1 MELKISRMLSFK
13 ALALSLI
20 VLSVAFTVNSS
31 IFAVAE
37 ETAYIKR
44 VAVVDETS
52 IDRAYYIV
60 PILVHHVE
68 DKLYI
73 SPLIILSKESHSHAL
88 ETFLKKDL
96 SPEFK
101 ESELIVIGNIENSE
115 LSPVKSCIVPKET
128 VWLTGSSPF
137 TESISLMKRYWRK
150 TSHVI
155 LSYKPSKYFRKLNI
169 DESLNV
175 TVMEVEEHYL
185 SGNLMENT
193 QRLLTLNVNE
203 YTLAL
208 CNLTW
213 SSPLSASD
221 VNIVFYDPNGELAY
235 SKHLPYKRVFSGSR
249 DAVYAIGKAG
259 RWRIGAYCSYMK
271 YMVHCNFKLKVKLVK
286 GYIVNIDIPKNC
298 FLMKVQAE
306 NVHGKFMISAFYGSY
321 PLLDEPK
328 LLLDYTEYPIYFPPN
343 GRVSIVLFPLDVS
356 GNDRV
361 KLHVSLY
368 LMNENEFLDTILFL
382 NSITLSSILN
392 SPLIILSDNVTI
404 DDLKKSVLTFPVEDK
419 FIIVDARNRPL
430 TTAILK
436 NVRNAKCISSLW
448 ELFNYASMYTEL
460 NYMVLTIPCSNLLLL
475 STYVAS
481 ARKGVVV
488 IPPPYAFSIFSD
500 LELLWK
506 SLLYSSDSVRDVKIL
521 ERSPPFT
528 YMLYYA
534 SELSSFIESLLPLRF
549 SEGAFVAVLSP
560 LDGIPP
566 LVDRCL
572 IGKYFVGRIAG
583 ENAES
588 LSIYCSRTLMRE
600 LLFSKF
606 FSNDA
611 LLSMIS
617 FSYGLQIYQFFNNT
631 IRKLPFDSSRAYPG
645 SIRGAGLDLKMH
657 TSSFKVLQTLRE
669 NPRLFIYLGPS
680 VNGTSLMFFE
690 PDSSMAFERIHG
702 TGSVEEPDIDIDYI
716 VKPMQLEEFDVSVI
730 DEVHIDLSTTAIIIS
745 ANCSAQWEIAKH
757 FIEAGCPIYF
767 GLMSCCKIG
776 YTDKM
781 YYIFLTQFLSG
792 KSAGEA
798 FNASVA
804 IGLLHVYSLSKF
816 SAIDK
821 YEESRG
827 VPSSLVILYGDP
839 AFRIPFKKAKIELI
853 QVSEFDELP
862 SRTAFSNTVSV
873 AIALVLTLTA
883 YILVLEADRRF
894 KAVI

>member
-13 ALALSLI
+13 ALTLAII
-20 VLSVAFTVNSS
+20 VLSVAFAINSS

-44 VAVVDETS
+44 VAIIDEAN
-52 IDRAYYIV
+52 IDRAFHLI

-68 DKLYI
+68 DKLYT
-73 SPLIILSKESHSHAL
+73 SPLIILSKGSHSHTL

-101 ESELIVIGNIENSE
+101 GSELIVVGDVENNK
-115 LSPVKSCIVPKET
+115 LSLVKTCIMPKEIT
-128 VWLTGSSPF
+128 ELTGCSPF
-137 TESISLMKRYWRK
+137 TESVSLMKRYWRK

-155 LSYKPSKYFRKLNI
+155 LSYMPSKYFRKLNI

-175 TVMEVEEHYL
+175 TVVEMEEHCL

-193 QRLLTLNVNE
+193 QRLLTLNVE
-203 YTLAL
+203 GYTLAI

-213 SSPLSASD
+213 SSPLSVSD

-235 SKHLPYKRVFSGSR
+235 SRHLPCKRVFSGSR
-249 DAVYAIGKAG
+249 DVVYVIGKAG

-286 GYIVNIDIPKNC
+286 GYVVNIDVPENC

-306 NVHGKFMISAFYGSY
+306 NVNGKFIISAFHGGY

-328 LLLDYTEYPIYFPPN
+328 PLLDYVEYPIYFPPN
-343 GRVSIVLFPLDVS
+343 GKVSIALFPLNIS
-356 GNDRV
+356 ESERV
-361 KLHVSLY
+361 RLHVSLY
-368 LMNENEFLDTILFL
+368 LMDESEFLDAILFL
-382 NSITLSSILN
+382 NSVTLSSILN
-392 SPLIILSDNVTI
+392 SPLIILSDNVTM
-404 DDLKKSVLTFPVEDK
+404 DDLRSVLNFPVEDK

-430 TTAILK
+430 TTAILE
-436 NVRNAKCISSLW
+436 NVRNAKYISSLW

-460 NYMVLTIPCSNLLLL
+460 NYMVLTIPCGNLLML
-475 STYVAS
+475 STYIAS

-488 IPPPYAFSIFSD
+488 IPPPYAFSTFSH

-506 SLLYSSDSVRDVKIL
+506 SLLYSSDSVRNVKML
-521 ERSPPFT
+521 ERNPPFT

-534 SELSSFIESLLPLRF
+534 SELSSFIESLLPLHF
-549 SEGAFVAVLSP
+549 SEGAFIAILSP
-560 LDGIPP
+560 LDGISP

-583 ENAES
+583 EDAES

-631 IRKLPFDSSRAYPG
+631 IRKLPFDSSKAYPG

-657 TSSFKVLQTLRE
+657 TSSFKVLQALRE

-690 PDSSMAFERIHG
+690 PDSSIAFERMHG
-702 TGSVEEPDIDIDYI
+702 TGSVEDPDIDINYM
-716 VKPMQLEEFDVSVI
+716 VKPMQLEPFDISVI
-730 DEVHIDLSTTAIIIS
+730 DEVCIDLSSTLVIVS
-745 ANCSAQWEIAKH
+745 ANCSAQWEVAKH
-757 FIEAGCPIYF
+757 LIEAGCPIYF
-767 GLMSCCKIG
+767 GLVSCCKIG
-776 YTDKM
+776 YADKVH
-781 YYIFLTQFLSG
+781 YIFLTQLLSG

-804 IGLLHVYSLSKF
+804 IGLLHVYSLGRF
-816 SAIDK
+816 SVIDR

-839 AFRIPFKKAKIELI
+839 AFKIPFKKARIELI

-862 SRTAFSNTVSV
+862 SRIAFSNTVSV
-873 AIALVLTLTA
+873 ATAVVVALIT
-883 YILVLEADRRF
+883 YILVLEVDRRF